1 MLNEVELGRLKT
13 VKELAGLRPMF
24 KDLQQIPWLVE
35 TVERLQSECNR
46 LTVELNATR
55 QMLYTMTRKDNND

>member
-1 MLNEVELGRLKT
+1 
-13 VKELAGLRPMF
+13 MF